1 MRRTKPYFV
10 AEMSGNHNQSLAKAK
25 EIIDAAVKSK
35 ADAVKIQTYTADT
48 ITLNCDKSDFLINDP
63 KSLWNGRK
71 LHDLYQEAHT
81 PWEWHKELFE
91 HAKKRNITLFSS
103 PFDKTA
109 IDFLEE
115 LGNPIYKIASF
126 EIVDIPL
133 IEYAAKTKKPLIIS
147 TGIATL
153 SEISEA
159 IVAAKDA
166 GATDLT
172 ILHCVS
178 SYPAP
183 YEEINLKTMNAI
195 KDTFNVKIGLSDH
208 SLGMGVAIAAVAYG
222 ASLIE
227 KHFVIDRSE
236 GGVDSAFSMEPHE
249 FKLMIEESEKAY
261 LSLGNIAF
269 RYSSTENKQQRQ
281 FARSLYIAEDMKKN
295 DIFTEKN
302 VRSVRPGFGLA
313 PKELKNILGKRVIKD
328 TTKGTPLSLDLVDF
342 KIN

>member
-1 MRRTKPYFV
+1 MSIVKPYFV
-10 AEMSGNHNQSLAKAK
+10 AEMSGNHNQSLSKAK

-81 PWEWHKELFE
+81 PWDWHKELFQ

-109 IDFLEE
+109 VDFLEE

-183 YEEINLKTMNAI
+183 YAEINLKTMNAI
-195 KDTFNVKIGLSDH
+195 KTTFNVKVGLSDH
-208 SLGMGVAIAAVAYG
+208 SLGMGVAIAAVAHG
-222 ASLIE
+222 ATLIE
-227 KHFVIDRSE
+227 KHFVLDRSE
-236 GGVDSAFSMEPHE
+236 GGVDSAFSMEPNE
-249 FKLMIEESEKAY
+249 FKLMVEESEKAY
-261 LSLGNIAF
+261 LCLGDVAF
-269 RYSSTENKQQRQ
+269 RYTSSENKKQRQ
-281 FARSLYIAEDMKKN
+281 FARSLYISEDMKKN
-295 DIFTEKN
+295 ETFTEKN
-302 VRSVRPGFGLA
+302 LRSVRPGFGLA
-313 PKELKNILGKRVIKD
+313 PKELKNILGKKILKD
-328 TTKGTPLSLDLVDF
+328 ASKGTPLSLDLVDF
-342 KIN
+342 KVN